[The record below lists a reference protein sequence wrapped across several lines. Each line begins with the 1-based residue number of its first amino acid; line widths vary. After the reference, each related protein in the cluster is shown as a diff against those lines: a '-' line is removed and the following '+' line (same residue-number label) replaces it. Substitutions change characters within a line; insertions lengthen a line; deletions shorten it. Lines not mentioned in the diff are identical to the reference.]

1 MHWQAQI
8 LNNYVITQ
16 QAKEISMDKD
26 LFQMRFCLSRKDRFQ
41 IATHLHKHQ
50 LDYPCCSACESKVAI
65 SWLRKMDDQP
75 LQHAMCLPCFL
86 RNHTDLDQ
94 NMIDRM
100 VELGEKH
107 GFYKDKPVKQPNWE
121 AIKNFK

>member
-1 MHWQAQI
+1 MHWQAQL

-26 LFQMRFCLSRKDRFQ
+26 LFQMRFCLTREDRTKI
-41 IATHLHKHQ
+41 IAELQKCQ
-50 LDYPCCSACESKVAI
+50 LDHPCCSACDSKVEI
-65 SWLRKMDDQP
+65 SWLRKLDDQP
-75 LQHAMCLPCFL
+75 LHHAMCVPCFL
-86 RNHTDLDQ
+86 RNNTDLDQ
-94 NMIDRM
+94 DMIDRM

-107 GFYKDKPVKQPNWE
+107 GFYKDEPVAQPNMD